1 MSGPRLV
8 IVSRWFW
15 PFIDDSTFR
24 LQAWVRKFKKLGV
37 NVSLM
42 TALWNYSWPLKCTF
56 DEVPLCRVGP
66 PPFAA
71 RSFKNYV
78 KGIIDHLILERAQY
92 DAILFDQAAEEAVA
106 CCQAKELLDKSK
118 LFWFDN
124 KELMDGLLSP
134 PNAVMDACRNVDRVL
149 VHGAAEERVL
159 RSAGILPDKID
170 RLGQVTLPCLPRSL
184 GDRSRARSILRECC
198 GDLFVPVDGKVVIV
212 PSALQ
217 HRPSIEMFLQAIDP
231 ILDRWPSLRVWFIGD
246 GPERGSVYERIRDMD
261 GARQIALPGCFD
273 TVDEIFQLADV
284 CVLTTPGEGLGFY
297 APLAWQ
303 NNVPCLLPVSGASK
317 ERTPESARWGMY
329 HPGNMPQLRELLA
342 RALDLSPD
350 TPIRKQHSLE
360 ADDEANGWSLAR
372 WQGWVHSSENRSLKP
387 DGAAMVERTERDKS
401 WKRWSS

>member
-15 PFIDDSTFR
+15 PVIDDSTFR
-24 LQAWVRKFKKLGV
+24 LQAWVRKFKRLGV
-37 NVSLM
+37 NVSLI
-42 TALWNYSWPLKCTF
+42 TALWNYRWPLKCTF

-71 RSFKNYV
+71 RSFRNYV
-78 KGIIDHLILERAQY
+78 KGVVDQLILQRAQY
-92 DAILFDQAAEEAVA
+92 DAILFDQTGEEALA
-106 CCQAKELLDKSK
+106 SCHAKELLDKTK

-124 KELMDGLLSP
+124 RELTEGSLSP
-134 PNAVMDACRNVDRVL
+134 PNAIVDACRNVDRVL
-149 VHGAAEERVL
+149 VHGASEERVL

-170 RLGQVTLPCLPRSL
+170 RLGQATLQCLPRSV

-198 GDLFVPVDGKVVIV
+198 GDLFVPVDGKVIVV

-217 HRPSIEMFLQAIDP
+217 HRPSIEMFLQSIDP
-231 ILDRWPSLRVWFIGD
+231 LLDRWSSLRVWFIGD
-246 GPERGSVYERIRDMD
+246 GPERGRIYERIRDMD

-284 CVLTTPGEGLGFY
+284 CVLTTPGEGLGYF

-303 NNVPCLLPVSGASK
+303 NNIPCLLPVSGSSK
-317 ERTPESARWGMY
+317 ERTPEQARWGMY

-342 RALDLSPD
+342 QALECSAD
-350 TPIRKQHSLE
+350 TPIRKLHTLD
-360 ADDEANGWSLAR
+360 ADDEVQGWSLTR
-372 WQGWVHSSENRSLKP
+372 WQSWLKSSESRTLKSS
-387 DGAAMVERTERDKS
+387 GSAAVERPERES
-401 WKRWSS
+401 TWKRWTS